1 MYTSNLINPPVRT
14 AATPTITPF
23 TYYDGATYLEI
34 LEALRR
40 WLTDVLV
47 PDINGVYGY
56 VDERITE
63 TVNYVDTAIAEN
75 KSWTE
80 QEINALTA
88 YVDGAVQQVINES
101 IEVQD
106 PVVAGLVTDE
116 QSATRDVLDERYSRI
131 PLNVKDYGAVA
142 DGVTDD

>member
-1 MYTSNLINPPVRT
+1 MYTSNLINPPART

-47 PDINGVYGY
+47 PGVGGVYGD
-56 VDERITE
+56 VDERVPAP
-63 TVNYVDTAIAEN
+63 VNYVDTAIAEN
-75 KSWTE
+75 KTWTE
-80 QEINALTA
+80 QEVNTLTA
-88 YVDGAVQQVINES
+88 YVDDAVQQVINDS

-106 PVVAGLVTDE
+106 PVVAGIVDNPASLTRSQTDRLYRWH
-116 QSATRDVLDERYSRI
+116 TFNVLDF
-131 PLNVKDYGAVA
+131 GATG
-142 DGVTDD
+142 DGVSD